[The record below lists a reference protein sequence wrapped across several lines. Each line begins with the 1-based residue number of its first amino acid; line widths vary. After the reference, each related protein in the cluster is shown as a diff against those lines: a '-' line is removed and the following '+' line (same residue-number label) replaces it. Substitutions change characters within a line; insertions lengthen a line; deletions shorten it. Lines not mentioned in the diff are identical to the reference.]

1 MHNPHPESDYLR
13 RIFED
18 TQVLRKPVTG
28 IVTGYHILP
37 YVLVAPDEEQGQR
50 SVEIRGKIRVSP
62 RMILTPRHFGQTYEQ
77 LFDDPQLMD
86 RALFGRVFS
95 FLYAGRQNVQLE
107 SEELRITRVD
117 RDPRAQIERAL
128 DELMRGEI
136 LDTGVIFGPN
146 VKFYP
151 VSIERFISEI
161 LDREFP
167 HA

>member
-1 MHNPHPESDYLR
+1 
-13 RIFED
+13 
-18 TQVLRKPVTG
+18 
-28 IVTGYHILP
+28 
-37 YVLVAPDEEQGQR
+37 
-50 SVEIRGKIRVSP
+50 
-62 RMILTPRHFGQTYEQ
+62 
-77 LFDDPQLMD
+77 
-86 RALFGRVFS
+86 
-95 FLYAGRQNVQLE
+95 VQLE

-136 LDTGVIFGPN
+136 LDTGVILGPN